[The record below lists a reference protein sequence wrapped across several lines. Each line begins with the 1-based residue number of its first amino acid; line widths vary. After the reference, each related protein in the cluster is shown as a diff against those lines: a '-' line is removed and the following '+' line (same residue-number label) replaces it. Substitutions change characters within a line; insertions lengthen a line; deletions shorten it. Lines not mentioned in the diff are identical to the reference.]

1 MNEIIDK
8 QTIFLDQVF
17 SNKQEVLE
25 VIAKTSFNLDIAD
38 SEAAILEELVV
49 REKMVSTSVGKGIAI
64 PHCKS
69 QNVKSSKIFLY
80 RLSKEIDWDKDE
92 RVSLVFAILTNSD
105 NSDHLSILAKLSRNL
120 LKETFL
126 GKVKAA
132 TSSEEIYEQLTTI
145 LN

>member
-8 QTIFLDQVF
+8 RTIFLDQTF

-25 VIAKTSFNLDIAD
+25 VIAKTSVHLNIAD
-38 SEAAILEELVV
+38 SEVAILEELVA
-49 REKMVSTSVGKGIAI
+49 RENMLSTSVGKGIAI

-69 QNVKSSKIFLY
+69 KNVKSSKIFLY
-80 RLSKEIDWDKDE
+80 RLSKEINWDEDE
-92 RVSLVFAILTNSD
+92 PVSLVFAILTNSD

-120 LKETFL
+120 LKENFL